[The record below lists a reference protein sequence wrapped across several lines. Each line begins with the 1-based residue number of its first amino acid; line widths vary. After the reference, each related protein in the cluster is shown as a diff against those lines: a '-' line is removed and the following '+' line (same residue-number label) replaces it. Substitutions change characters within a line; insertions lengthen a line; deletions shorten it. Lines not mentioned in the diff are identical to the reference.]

1 MGLENYIPQQM
12 LIWIEPLATIALGLV
27 LGSIFKKFL
36 VSRLKSLSLKNDWE
50 SDDVIINAIDS
61 VIVFWFF
68 LAFST
73 IAIGNAN
80 LPGPEDLY
88 QKRVIRCMV

>member
-73 IAIGNAN
+73 VAIEMLTYLA
-80 LPGPEDLY
+80 LKTY
-88 QKRVIRCMV
+88 IRKLFQLF